1 MRCFLRSIS
10 RGLFALFLLVIMG
23 TSANA
28 QWVNNPTN
36 GHWYRLTE
44 GMYYGVHDEGPND
57 LFPDWFD
64 AEAEAQSYNPDAH
77 LVTINDQAEN
87 DWLVDTF
94 GSETSF
100 WIGFTDH
107 STYSSEGQW
116 VWVSGEP
123 VSFLNWDV
131 IQPDNY
137 LQGEDSAHLIHFG
150 SPHWNDLGN
159 DNTHGAGVNSPYRG
173 IVELSGEMVANEIM
187 GLDSIKA
194 VFR

>member
-1 MRCFLRSIS
+1 MTYFQKTVSN
-10 RGLFALFLLVIMG
+10 GLLALCLVIILG
-23 TSANA
+23 NAAFA

-36 GHWYRLTE
+36 NHWYRLTE
-44 GMYYGVHDEGPND
+44 EMYYGVHDESAND
-57 LFPDWFD
+57 LSPDWFD
-64 AEAEAQSYNPDAH
+64 AEVEAQSYNPEAH

-87 DWLVDTF
+87 DWLVATF

-107 STYSSEGQW
+107 SAYSSEGVW

-123 VSFLNWDV
+123 VSFVNWDV

-137 LQGEDSAHLIHFG
+137 LQGEDSAHLIHLG

-159 DNTHGAGVNSPYRG
+159 DNTHGAGIDSPYYG
-173 IVELSGEMVANEIM
+173 IVELPGQLVPNEMNS
-187 GLDSIKA
+187 LDGVKA